1 MEFIHILPL
10 IWTIILAYYRVA
22 NVYRVQVRCQAAIE
36 RVSRQESARTL
47 SDDKT

>member
-1 MEFIHILPL
+1 MEFIDTLPL
-10 IWTIILAYYRVA
+10 IWTIILAYYYSFA
-22 NVYRVQVRCQAAIE
+22 NVYRVWRCQAAID